1 MKDFYEA
8 YYAAVV
14 TSQAHHLFCERV
26 FGRDLGQHGFMDQA
40 QLDLLLQVLQLDASH
55 HGLDLGCGNGL
66 IAEYMSDRTGAHIT
80 GLDYIVGAI
89 SQAQHRTIEKANRL
103 SFRVGDINQLALS
116 PNAFDAIL
124 SIDSMY
130 FSTDY
135 AATIRALKL
144 ALRPKGQL
152 AIFFSHGR
160 EPWVPKESFP
170 KETLSPDKTPLA
182 QALIAND
189 LTFQTWDLTPQDYE
203 LAQRRKAVLADLKPQ
218 FAAEGNLF
226 IYENRLGDAD
236 GISQAIEDGLH
247 ARYLYQVIT
256 E

>member
-1 MKDFYEA
+1 MRDFYAA
-8 YYAAVV
+8 YYAAVA
-14 TSQAHHLFCERV
+14 TSQAHHIFCERV

-40 QLDLLLQVLQLDASH
+40 QLELLLQVFPLDASH
-55 HGLDLGCGNGL
+55 HVLDLGCGNGQ
-66 IAEYMSDRTGAHIT
+66 IAEYLSDRTGAHII
-80 GLDYIVGAI
+80 GLDYIDLAI
-89 SQAQHRTIEKANRL
+89 NQAHHRTIGKANRL
-103 SFRVGDINQLALS
+103 TFRVGDINQLDLP
-116 PNAFDAIL
+116 PNVFDFII

-135 AATIRALKL
+135 SATIRELKL

-160 EPWVPKESFP
+160 EPWVPKEAFS

-182 QALIAND
+182 QALSAND
-189 LTFQTWDLTPQDYE
+189 LTFRAWDLTRQDYE
-203 LAQRRKAVLADLKPQ
+203 LAQRRKTVLAELKSQ

-247 ARYLYQVIT
+247 ARYLYQVFT
-256 E
+256 A